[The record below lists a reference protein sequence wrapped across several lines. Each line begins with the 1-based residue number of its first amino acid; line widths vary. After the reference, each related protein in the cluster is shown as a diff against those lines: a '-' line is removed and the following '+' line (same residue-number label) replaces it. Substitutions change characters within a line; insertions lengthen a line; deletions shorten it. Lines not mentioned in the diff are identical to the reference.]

1 MSYTIVPHIECWQN
15 LIVPTESPS
24 VPTIKT
30 PSFAKFID
38 NGAGSDG
45 VWAWQFPHSKETHL
59 FFVVPLPHS
68 YWEGTDMDFHIL
80 WSPTTAA
87 AGSVV
92 WGLEYTWANIGDVIP
107 ASTISTTTSATDS
120 TAYKHHI
127 TVLTTIPGTGKKIRS
142 TFMGRIYR
150 DGGHASDTYNADT
163 ALLEVSL
170 TFKQNTVGS
179 YDPIYKV

>member
-1 MSYTIVPHIECWQN
+1 MSYTVLPHVDCWQN
-15 LIVPTESPS
+15 LIVPTEAPGGGSTKA
-24 VPTIKT
+24 PT
-30 PSFAKFID
+30 FGQFLD

-45 VWAWQFPHSKETHL
+45 VWSWLFPHNKETHL
-59 FFVVPLPHS
+59 FFVVPMPHS

-87 AGSVV
+87 AGDVV
-92 WGLEYTWANIGDVIP
+92 WGLEYTWANIGDVIS
-107 ASTISTTTSATDS
+107 ASTISSTTDSTDS

-150 DGGHASDTYNADT
+150 DGGDAADTYNADV

-170 TFKQNTVGS
+170 TYRQNTVGS
-179 YDPIYKV
+179 YEPVAK